1 MGSATSVGGSS
12 GRSRRGD
19 SPLGVLF
26 LCVANSA
33 RSQMAEAIARR
44 LGGDALR
51 VQSAGS
57 RPAYVHPVAL
67 DVLAERGIDASSQW
81 SKSVR
86 EIDPTTVDIVITLC
100 AAEECPLFLGEAE
113 RLHWPLPDPIAQD
126 LATTVELFR
135 RVRDEIEAHFA
146 AWMAERGIPGAAAS
160 PASSAAEEPLPEQP
174 SPEQPS
180 PEEPS
185 PERSSPDPSSGGG
198 AS

>member
-1 MGSATSVGGSS
+1 
-12 GRSRRGD
+12 
-19 SPLGVLF
+19 VLF

-44 LGGDALR
+44 LGGGALR

-67 DVLAERGIDASSQW
+67 EVLAEVGVDASSQW

-86 EIDPTTVDIVITLC
+86 EIDPETVDVVITLC

-113 RLHWPLPDPIAQD
+113 RLHWPLPDPVAGD
-126 LATTVELFR
+126 VATTVESFR
-135 RVRDEIEAHFA
+135 RIRDEIEARFV
-146 AWMAERGIPGAAAS
+146 AWMAERGIPGT
-160 PASSAAEEPLPEQP
+160 SSLRVSRAERET
-174 SPEQPS
+174 SPEGGF
-180 PEEPS
+180 
-185 PERSSPDPSSGGG
+185 PERSGVDPDSEDS

>member
-1 MGSATSVGGSS
+1 MGSAASVGGSS
-12 GRSRRGD
+12 GRPPRGD
-19 SPLGVLF
+19 GRLGVLF

-44 LGGDALR
+44 LGGDSLH

-57 RPAYVHPVAL
+57 RPADVHPVAIE
-67 DVLAERGIDASSQW
+67 VLAERGIDASSQW

-113 RLHWPLPDPIAQD
+113 RLHWPLPDPVAHD
-126 LATTVELFR
+126 LATTVEQFR
-135 RVRDEIEAHFA
+135 RIRDEIEARFA
-146 AWMAERGIPGAAAS
+146 AWMAERGIPGASVA
-160 PASSAAEEPLPEQP
+160 PASRAAEDP

-180 PEEPS
+180 PERSPVDPPS
-185 PERSSPDPSSGGG
+185 PEG
-198 AS
+198 AP